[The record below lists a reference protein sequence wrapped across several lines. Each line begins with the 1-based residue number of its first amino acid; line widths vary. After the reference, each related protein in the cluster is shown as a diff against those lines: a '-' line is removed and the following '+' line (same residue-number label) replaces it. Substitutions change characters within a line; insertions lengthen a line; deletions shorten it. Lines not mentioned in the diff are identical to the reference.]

1 MARQELNNL
10 ESALTFRTKLNA
22 NFADLYDNKAQISH
36 ASSTSAYGL
45 GSSNLFGHVKITPN
59 NGLNINDGTVSM
71 SLATTSKAGAVQL
84 NDNLTSSSNTMALT
98 AKQGK
103 ILKDSMVVTYSG
115 TTNPDN
121 SLGKNGDLYIKI
133 A

>member
-45 GSSNLFGHVKITPN
+45 GSSNLFGHVKIIPN

-103 ILKDSMVVTYSG
+103 ILKDSMVATYSG
-115 TTNPDN
+115 TATPDN
-121 SLGKNGDLYIKI
+121 SLGKNGDLYIRI